1 MARPEVIS
9 VGAVL
14 QMHLPKHV
22 HDEVQ
27 RLVSGGKARRHFS
40 TSSFAVCINA
50 ASEPFLLHFRKVLNY
65 VNKTHL
71 NPKMLASEIAHKHE
85 HILLVR

>member
-40 TSSFAVCINA
+40 TSSFAAVCINA
-50 ASEPFLLHFRKVLNY
+50 EPFLLHFRKVLNY

-71 NPKMLASEIAHKHE
+71 NPKMLASESPTNMNISY
-85 HILLVR
+85 